1 MAMSST
7 AAITDVI
14 TFLIR
19 FARIMVD
26 IDGNDIGWMLRGG
39 FGLLNGFFHCSEEL
53 VVPAQK
59 PASKT
64 LFVNSTTDASCGSGI
79 SFLKSS
85 Q

>member
-26 IDGNDIGWMLRGG
+26 IDVDDIRWMLRGG
-39 FGLLNGFFHCSEEL
+39 FELLNGFFHCSEDVGCACPKTCFKNTL
-53 VVPAQK
+53 GVPHNGRVVR
-59 PASKT
+59 
-64 LFVNSTTDASCGSGI
+64 
-79 SFLKSS
+79 
-85 Q
+85 

>member
-26 IDGNDIGWMLRGG
+26 IDADDSGCMLRGE
-39 FGLLNGFFHCSEEL
+39 FELLNGFCRCS
-53 VVPAQK
+53 
-59 PASKT
+59 
-64 LFVNSTTDASCGSGI
+64 
-79 SFLKSS
+79 
-85 Q
+85 